1 MDTTSKEPENIQENE
16 ALNEVNSNENVVIE
30 TITDEVNE
38 VIEPMVEITENLN
51 GNDHSETEK
60 PKKTRKKIEEN
71 EDNVTETDAE
81 AIPEVTTEKVNEVIE
96 STDELTEIVK
106 EEGHTETDMTVE
118 TPVEVEIKEE
128 EVVETPTEVVSETV
142 EVVEEKAEELPTIAE
157 VEEPVKEETPVEVI
171 ANVEEKIEVIEE
183 LPIIAEVEEPVKEET
198 PIEIVAIVE
207 EKIEELPIASIK
219 AIDIPEMHLDIHEI
233 DSLESNIEEEEES
246 DINYDIL
253 SKEELVVLLEEVIKS
268 EDINKVKTK
277 VSLIKVAFIKIV
289 KDEKQILLEKFV
301 AAGGKKEEFSPEED
315 NVELRFRA
323 AFDVYRERKTL
334 FNDEQERV
342 KLDNLAQKQAIID
355 ELKELINSD
364 ETLKHT
370 YDEFKTLQERWKL
383 IGQVPRL
390 EVNTLWQNY
399 HFLVEKFFD
408 KVKINKEL
416 KDLDMKKNME
426 SKMDLCEKAEELLL
440 DSSIHS
446 SFKKLQNYHDEWKS
460 IGPVPQDKRDELW
473 ERFKNISDQINDRRR
488 EFYEKQQGEHEGNLL
503 TKNALCEKAEQI
515 ANKEHNSLDDY
526 QSSTDE
532 LTEVIKIWKT
542 VGPIER
548 KMNDE
553 IWARFKTYLDTFY
566 ANKKEYYDKLK
577 EEQVNNLN
585 LKVDLCLQ
593 AESIKLRNDWRAATI
608 ELLDLQK
615 QWKETGPVPRK
626 TSDKIWHRFRAA
638 CDEFFNNK
646 NEFFKNITENETN
659 NLKQKEELIEKVK
672 AYEFG
677 IDRNE
682 NLQALKDFQRQFT
695 EIGFIPL
702 AHKDRIQNEFR
713 QTINKCFE
721 NLKMN
726 SAEVSA
732 VNFNNRVERMNP
744 ADASRFIGK
753 ERTYLQNKITQLKED
768 IGLWENNIGF
778 LAHSKNADLLKQEF
792 EKKINNAK
800 QDLIIMEAKLKAMH
814 TN

>member
-1 MDTTSKEPENIQENE
+1 
-16 ALNEVNSNENVVIE
+16 
-30 TITDEVNE
+30 
-38 VIEPMVEITENLN
+38 
-51 GNDHSETEK
+51 
-60 PKKTRKKIEEN
+60 
-71 EDNVTETDAE
+71 
-81 AIPEVTTEKVNEVIE
+81 
-96 STDELTEIVK
+96 
-106 EEGHTETDMTVE
+106 
-118 TPVEVEIKEE
+118 
-128 EVVETPTEVVSETV
+128 
-142 EVVEEKAEELPTIAE
+142 
-157 VEEPVKEETPVEVI
+157 
-171 ANVEEKIEVIEE
+171 
-183 LPIIAEVEEPVKEET
+183 
-198 PIEIVAIVE
+198 
-207 EKIEELPIASIK
+207 
-219 AIDIPEMHLDIHEI
+219 
-233 DSLESNIEEEEES
+233 
-246 DINYDIL
+246 
-253 SKEELVVLLEEVIKS
+253 
-268 EDINKVKTK
+268 
-277 VSLIKVAFIKIV
+277 
-289 KDEKQILLEKFV
+289 
-301 AAGGKKEEFSPEED
+301 
-315 NVELRFRA
+315 
-323 AFDVYRERKTL
+323 
-334 FNDEQERV
+334 
-342 KLDNLAQKQAIID
+342 
-355 ELKELINSD
+355 
-364 ETLKHT
+364 
-370 YDEFKTLQERWKL
+370 
-383 IGQVPRL
+383 VPRL

-426 SKMDLCEKAEELLL
+426 SKIDLCEKAEELLL
-440 DSSIHS
+440 DPSIHS
-446 SFKKLQNYHDEWKS
+446 SFKKLQNYHEEWKN
-460 IGPVPQDKRDELW
+460 IGPVPQDKRDEIW

-488 EFYEKQQGEHEGNLL
+488 EHYEKQQGEQDGNLL
-503 TKNALCEKAEQI
+503 TKTALCEKAEQI

-526 QSSTDE
+526 QNSTNE
-532 LTEVIKIWKT
+532 LNEVIKIWKT

-553 IWARFKTYLDTFY
+553 IWARFKTYLDTFF

-593 AESIKLRNDWRAATI
+593 AESIKLRNDWKAATN

-615 QWKETGPVPRK
+615 QWKEIGPVPRK
-626 TSDKIWHRFRAA
+626 SSDKIWHRFRAA

-677 IDRNE
+677 LDRNE

-702 AHKDRIQNEFR
+702 AHKDRVQNEFR
-713 QTINKCFE
+713 QAINKCFE
-721 NLKMN
+721 KLKMN

-753 ERTYLQNKITQLKED
+753 ERTYLQNKITQLKDD

-800 QDLIIMEAKLKAMH
+800 QDLIIMEAKLKAMQ